1 MVSPVSGMCHTV
13 TCHNFHCACHICVL
27 SCFWSVDRVSKFETP
42 ELKRDLEK
50 GAKTAEDEAEVSLS
64 LSLQCHLT
72 FLWQS
77 CASTAGAG
85 ANQTCSNEKKGLNNF
100 HNPS

>member
-1 MVSPVSGMCHTV
+1 M
-13 TCHNFHCACHICVL
+13 
-27 SCFWSVDRVSKFETP
+27 DRVSKFETP

-64 LSLQCHLT
+64 LCHLPLSLQCHLT